1 MSLARAHVGLNKSLS
16 FDQPIAVCIFPI
28 ATPHGLLDL
37 NFAHE
42 HGGVKYGEGGGD
54 RCALCYLSIS
64 LNQSFTT
71 AVDRAFLYIYIYT
84 H

>member
-1 MSLARAHVGLNKSLS
+1 MSQARAHVGLNKSLS

-28 ATPHGLLDL
+28 ATPYGLLDL

-54 RCALCYLSIS
+54 RCALCYS
-64 LNQSFTT
+64 
-71 AVDRAFLYIYIYT
+71 A
-84 H
+84 